1 MAAPSPSTQTA
12 NAIRAINERANIPI
26 PEIDFTVHEL
36 ENGEIVRTDERVVKD
51 VSESSGREGSIT
63 WARSLIDVDRVV
75 ADQQVQAP
83 AMYLPTHEQ
92 LLSKWVNPCFF
103 R

>member
-12 NAIRAINERANIPI
+12 NAIRAIKERANIPV

-36 ENGEIVRTDERVVKD
+36 ENGEIVRTDQRVVKD
-51 VSESSGREGSIT
+51 VSSSVSFVNCPEDLMFMVEG
-63 WARSLIDVDRVV
+63 VEVV
-75 ADQQVQAP
+75 MQ
-83 AMYLPTHEQ
+83 
-92 LLSKWVNPCFF
+92 